1 MGDFT
6 TYMADKVLAE
16 VFNGVAPN
24 YPTTFYVGLW
34 TAPIDDNSDGS
45 APGEVPTGTTGYERV
60 AIDVADWKPVL
71 NGVVSNST
79 MLQFPMASENW
90 GMLTHVGLLDS
101 QTGGEMLAHT
111 TLVPELMVSQTD
123 IVLFRPNELVVT
135 LS

>member
-34 TAPIDDNSDGS
+34 TTPIDDFSDGS
-45 APGEVPTGTTGYERV
+45 AAGEVSGAGYARV
-60 AIDVADWKPVL
+60 SLEVADWKPVS
-71 NGVVSNST
+71 NGVVSNNVL
-79 MLQFPMASENW
+79 LQYPMADENW
-90 GMLTHVGLLDS
+90 GMLTHVGLCDAP
-101 QTGGEMLAHT
+101 TGGAMLAHT
-111 TLVPELMVSQTD
+111 ALVPELMVSQTD

>member
-34 TAPIDDNSDGS
+34 TAPIDDFSDGT
-45 APGEVPTGTTGYERV
+45 ADGEVSGAGYERV
-60 AIDVADWKPVL
+60 ALDVADWKPVS
-71 NGVVSNST
+71 NGVVSNNVL
-79 MLQFPMASENW
+79 LQYPMAAENW
-90 GMLTHVGLLDS
+90 GMLTHVGLCDS
-101 QTGGEMLAHT
+101 ATGGEMLAHT
-111 TLVPELMVSQTD
+111 VLVPELMVSETD